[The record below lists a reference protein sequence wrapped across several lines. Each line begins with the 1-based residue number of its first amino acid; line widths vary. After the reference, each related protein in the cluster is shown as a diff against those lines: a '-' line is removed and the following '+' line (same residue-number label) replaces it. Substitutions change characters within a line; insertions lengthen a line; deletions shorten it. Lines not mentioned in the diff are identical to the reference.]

1 MIASFQIL
9 LAESFHKLILFN
21 QLKKVLKSTYVD
33 YLDYNYCAQNSMEVH
48 QVLQGNIHVKQ
59 LFTAKIANLLDL
71 KINRKIKQK
80 TFFSI

>member
-1 MIASFQIL
+1 
-9 LAESFHKLILFN
+9 
-21 QLKKVLKSTYVD
+21 
-33 YLDYNYCAQNSMEVH
+33 MEVH

-71 KINRKIKQK
+71 KINRKKIKQK